1 MTIQRDTVQS
11 DSMDSVQSVTVG
23 NMAGIKVWSLAAL
36 LVALGA
42 ALHAAPWNTQ
52 LFRWINGGVVH
63 WAWLASALSVMGL
76 GAAMLVLAGALGLR
90 RPQVPAAVLLAVV
103 AGGLLVQLIKTLVAS
118 ARPLAVLGADGV
130 QVVGAALLERSM
142 PSGHTALWAALATLL
157 WLSPGNGGTPLLL
170 QRHRLACCAMTVL
183 AIAGALARVAVGA
196 HWPADLLVGAGLG
209 MLVGQLVA
217 GTGAGQRLVQ
227 ALAAGL
233 RGRTGS
239 RLMGAAL
246 VALSASLWVAERD
259 GPAATVCHALL
270 SLVGLVAAGG
280 WWRLH
285 RGPPWRWP
293 GSVRRARK
301 ALP

>member
-1 MTIQRDTVQS
+1 MQALQG
-11 DSMDSVQSVTVG
+11 VTVG
-23 NMAGIKVWSLAAL
+23 DPDVHPGRRRVWLAAAL
-36 LVALGA
+36 LLVLGA

-63 WAWLASALSVMGL
+63 WAWLASALSVLGL

-103 AGGLLVQLIKTLVAS
+103 AGGLLVQLVKTLVAS
-118 ARPLAVLGADGV
+118 ARPLAVLGADVV
-130 QVVGAALLERSM
+130 QVVGTALLERAM
-142 PSGHTALWAALATLL
+142 PSGHTALWAAMATLL
-157 WLSPGNGGTPLLL
+157 WLAPVGGAGPRALH
-170 QRHRLACCAMTVL
+170 RHRAACWALTGLAM
-183 AIAGALARVAVGA
+183 AGALARVAVGA

-209 MLVGQLVA
+209 MLVGQLVG
-217 GTGAGQRLVQ
+217 GTGAGQRLSQ

-233 RGRTGS
+233 RGRAGS

-259 GPAATVCHALL
+259 GPAATVCHLL
-270 SLVGLVAAGG
+270 LCLLGLVAASG

-285 RGPPWRWP
+285 RGPTWRWP
-293 GSVRRARK
+293 ASVRRTGK